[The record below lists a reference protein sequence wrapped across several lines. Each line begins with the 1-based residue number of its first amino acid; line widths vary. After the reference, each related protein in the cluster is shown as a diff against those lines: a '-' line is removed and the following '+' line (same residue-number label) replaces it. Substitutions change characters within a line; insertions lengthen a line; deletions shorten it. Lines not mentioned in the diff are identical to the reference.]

1 VVLVTACQIR
11 GVQGIAAVCRYVN
24 IHAWNGLDMATSLTT
39 TRSSSRQA
47 APRARVGTPR
57 KRSRARA
64 KRVGWGALR
73 HVPKPLRFIMAGLLL
88 TVLALAV
95 NWAYQVARKP
105 SELLFPVSG
114 ALNKTPAETWNQYAP
129 IFKRYSTR
137 VISPELLAAM
147 AQVEASGN
155 PLARTY
161 WRWSWSVH
169 PFEVYRPASSAVGT
183 FAEAK
188 RYCIVDHR
196 AQPCAF
202 GGLYSRIM
210 PSHAVE
216 LAAAYLD
223 RSVALGLERHGLAG
237 ASLQHRQQMAIV
249 AHLCGAGAGDVYAKR
264 GFRLSAGQRCGD
276 QDVRAYLGR
285 VNAMKRVFERLARS
299 EPV

>member
-1 VVLVTACQIR
+1 
-11 GVQGIAAVCRYVN
+11 
-24 IHAWNGLDMATSLTT
+24 MATSLTT

-169 PFEVYRPASSAVGT
+169 PFEVYRPASSAVGMYQFVDGT

-223 RSVALGLERHGLAG
+223 RSVALGRGGRCLCEAGFSLERRTALRRSGCACVSGACQCDEAG
-237 ASLQHRQQMAIV
+237 
-249 AHLCGAGAGDVYAKR
+249 
-264 GFRLSAGQRCGD
+264 
-276 QDVRAYLGR
+276 VRAAR
-285 VNAMKRVFERLARS
+285 PIRTCVNQ
-299 EPV
+299 PV